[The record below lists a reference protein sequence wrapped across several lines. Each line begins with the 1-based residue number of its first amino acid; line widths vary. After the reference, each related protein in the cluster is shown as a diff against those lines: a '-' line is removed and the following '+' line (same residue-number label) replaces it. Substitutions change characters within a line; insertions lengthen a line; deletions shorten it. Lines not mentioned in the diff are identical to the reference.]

1 MRRFLI
7 GEVCDTLGVKPH
19 VLRYWEQQIGLLS
32 PAKNHAGRRVYSMAD
47 LQTLSRVKY
56 LVHERRF
63 TLEGAGQKIL
73 EEASGEAADAKASV
87 QQLRERLIE
96 NLDGVR
102 RLGEALDRFD
112 PPPDAPQ
119 ENASV
124 VTGWPRLTPAQR
136 ERLRTAL
143 ARWQYASRV
152 RERIR
157 TGQSGMQAAG
167 SGEREP
173 PVRLR
178 MEREPQVGQGALRAI
193 SRLIREDRLRVVTM
207 IPSAVFARGGH
218 AVAQRLAGVAEGLRA
233 LSYGTGGVPQWKIT
247 VPLERR
253 PQTLR
258 MLEEAN
264 YYHLR
269 ADRTGV
275 EGLPE
280 VPIGAEEGRIHLTP
294 ERELAGYQSPL
305 LALLHAEFWKS
316 AGGQVAVVT
325 PLAAPIFARPEEAPE
340 RLAALLRVHLTGK
353 ADVTIR
359 CAVPNGGTA
368 SGRVRLRSTG
378 ELALTAK
385 RVERIRERVALRS
398 HEETRNILIPGDETD
413 EIRDMEVRRFRVRM
427 RDILEA
433 ADRPCAMTVAE
444 PLHEEADQQ
453 AARGTR

>member
-19 VLRYWEQQIGLLS
+19 VLRYWEQQISLLS

-63 TLEGAGQKIL
+63 TLEGAAQKIL
-73 EEASGEAADAKASV
+73 EEASGEVADAKASV

-102 RLGEALDRFD
+102 RLGEALDSFD
-112 PPPDAPQ
+112 PAPDVPQ
-119 ENASV
+119 GNASAV
-124 VTGWPRLTPAQR
+124 AGWPRLTPAQR
-136 ERLRTAL
+136 ESLRTAL
-143 ARWQYASRV
+143 AHWDYASRM

-157 TGQSGMQAAG
+157 AGAAAAQGSG
-167 SGEREP
+167 SGEHDA

-178 MEREPQVGQGALRAI
+178 IEREPRAEQNALRAI

-207 IPSAVFARGGH
+207 IPSAVFARGRR
-218 AVAQRLAGVAEGLRA
+218 AVAQRLGEVAEGLRA
-233 LSYGTGGVPQWKIT
+233 LSYDTGGVPQWTIT

-258 MLEEAN
+258 MLDEAD
-264 YYHLR
+264 YYQLR

-280 VPIGAEEGRIHLTP
+280 IPIGAEEDRIHLTP
-294 ERELAGYQSPL
+294 ERELAGYESPL

-325 PLAAPIFARPEEAPE
+325 PLGAPIFARPEEAPE

-353 ADVTIR
+353 ADVTMR
-359 CAVPNGGTA
+359 CAVPKGEA
-368 SGRVRLRSTG
+368 AGRRFRLRSTG
-378 ELALTAK
+378 EMALTAK
-385 RVERIRERVALRS
+385 RIERIRERVALGS
-398 HEETRNILIPGDETD
+398 HGVGRNILIPGDETD
-413 EIRDMEVRRFRVRM
+413 EIRDMEVRRFFVRI
-427 RDILEA
+427 RDLLQA

-444 PLHEEADQQ
+444 PLHGEPDQQ
-453 AARGTR
+453 AERGTR